1 MVRPSTSSRLPAPF
15 STTAGLLAPSRK
27 QQPKANSSL
36 RDITDNYT
44 SQHYNKKL
52 RLLAPATLEEGTST
66 PGTPVRSATK
76 RKAPTPK
83 KVANASASPTPGA
96 ENGRKKKVTSKAAS
110 EEAVMERDDGNDE
123 ESPAK
128 KAKVD
133 ESGREK
139 KKVAS
144 EVVSEKAVA
153 ERNAEDDDD
162 EQTLVKTAKVDES
175 EDQD

>member
-1 MVRPSTSSRLPAPF
+1 MKPT
-15 STTAGLLAPSRK
+15 
-27 QQPKANSSL
+27 SSL
-36 RDITDNYT
+36 RHIINNCT

-52 RLLAPATLEEGTST
+52 RLLAPATLEGGTST
-66 PGTPVRSATK
+66 PATAVRSATK

-83 KVANASASPTPGA
+83 KVVNASASPTPGA

-110 EEAVMERDDGNDE
+110 EEAVVERDYGDDE
-123 ESPAK
+123 ESPTK
-128 KAKVD
+128 KVKIH

-153 ERNAEDDDD
+153 ERDAEDDDD

-175 EDQD
+175 ED